1 MMGKYV
7 HLCVPC
13 GIVRW
18 TPYKPMP
25 LSEEWKC
32 VLISVDA
39 AMGLPKYFYIRMQWE
54 KSPVRVSPNIVFY
67 I

>member
-39 AMGLPKYFYIRMQWE
+39 AMGLPKYFYIRMQ
-54 KSPVRVSPNIVFY
+54 
-67 I
+67 

>member
-25 LSEEWKC
+25 LSEECKC

-39 AMGLPKYFYIRMQWE
+39 AMGLPKYFYIHKNAMG
-54 KSPVRVSPNIVFY
+54 KVASKGFT
-67 I
+67 